1 MVAKI
6 NRGASLYGAIIYNL
20 QKVNDNTARIIYGNR
35 MIANVSGNTER
46 VMQQTLWA
54 FDNYL
59 LANKNTEK
67 PVLHI
72 SLNPSLDD
80 RLTDLQFTELA
91 REYMQR
97 MGYGNQPYIVYMHE
111 DIDRRH
117 IHIVSTCVNEKG
129 EKIDDAYE
137 WNRSMKAC
145 RELEKKFGLK
155 QVDDKRKELLEP
167 YLKKADYQNGDV
179 KRQVSNIV
187 KSVFSTYRFQ
197 SFGEYSALLS
207 CFNIEAKQV
216 KGEFEGTPYN
226 GIVYTMTDD
235 SGKPICTPVK
245 SSLIEKRYGY
255 EDWKSV
261 SGTTPVN
268 TRTRNGNRRYG
279 TKWRLPCT
287 DAVET
292 RRSSPVCSP
301 GKVLMWYS
309 VKMMKDVSM
318 AQLSSTIRTV
328 RYITVP
334 DLEKSFRQTL
344 LSGCLTV
351 RPICLTWICQCL
363 LLIGKAFSPPKW
375 KAPSNRLSES
385 SALTPTV
392 PTRRKRRLPA
402 GCNARRKRNAV
413 PAEYPDYRFY
423 KPLKLYSLCN
433 KKMI

>member
-197 SFGEYSALLS
+197 SFGEFRTLLEL
-207 CFNIEAKQV
+207 FNVTVEEV
-216 KGEFEGTPYN
+216 KGAIYGRPYH
-226 GIVYTMTDD
+226 GLLYVATDD
-235 SGKPICTPVK
+235 SGKRVGTPLK
-245 SSLIEKRYGY
+245 SSLFGKSVGCEALEEKFKESAQLIREERIREKLYLVLKQVVAQVRNREDFTERLKEKGIGVVFRENEEGRIYGVTFIDHGKRTVLNGSRLGKEFSANAFQERFAENQYTEGQSLSLENKNWNYRQVYNGSQQQRSLEKRQEHETG
-255 EDWKSV
+255 
-261 SGTTPVN
+261 GLGGLLN
-268 TRTRNGNRRYG
+268 
-279 TKWRLPCT
+279 LP
-287 DAVET
+287 AN
-292 RRSSPVCSP
+292 P
-301 GKVLMWYS
+301 
-309 VKMMKDVSM
+309 
-318 AQLSSTIRTV
+318 
-328 RYITVP
+328 VP
-334 DLEKSFRQTL
+334 DYAEPL
-344 LSGCLTV
+344 
-351 RPICLTWICQCL
+351 WIEEL
-363 LLIGKAFSPPKW
+363 
-375 KAPSNRLSES
+375 
-385 SALTPTV
+385 
-392 PTRRKRRLPA
+392 RRKRKKK
-402 GCNARRKRNAV
+402 KRGW
-413 PAEYPDYRFY
+413 R
-423 KPLKLYSLCN
+423 
-433 KKMI
+433 M

>member
-6 NRGASLYGAIIYNL
+6 NRGASLYGAIIYNQ

-145 RELEKKFGLK
+145 PGTGT
-155 QVDDKRKELLEP
+155 QVR
-167 YLKKADYQNGDV
+167 
-179 KRQVSNIV
+179 
-187 KSVFSTYRFQ
+187 T
-197 SFGEYSALLS
+197 
-207 CFNIEAKQV
+207 EAGGGQTQGNV
-216 KGEFEGTPYN
+216 GT
-226 GIVYTMTDD
+226 I
-235 SGKPICTPVK
+235 S
-245 SSLIEKRYGY
+245 
-255 EDWKSV
+255 
-261 SGTTPVN
+261 
-268 TRTRNGNRRYG
+268 
-279 TKWRLPCT
+279 
-287 DAVET
+287 
-292 RRSSPVCSP
+292 
-301 GKVLMWYS
+301 
-309 VKMMKDVSM
+309 
-318 AQLSSTIRTV
+318 
-328 RYITVP
+328 
-334 DLEKSFRQTL
+334 EKS
-344 LSGCLTV
+344 
-351 RPICLTWICQCL
+351 
-363 LLIGKAFSPPKW
+363 
-375 KAPSNRLSES
+375 RLSEWRCKATS
-385 SALTPTV
+385 FQHPQERVLH
-392 PTRRKRRLPA
+392 LPLSVIRGVQRVAVLLQHRGEA
-402 GCNARRKRNAV
+402 GQGR
-413 PAEYPDYRFY
+413 
-423 KPLKLYSLCN
+423 
-433 KKMI
+433 I